1 MLRDHGDL
9 RDPVYW
15 QTRQQR
21 IREGV
26 LRFPDAPGG
35 PLEVRGTPLL
45 QTYLTAGTGYGL
57 EADWRHGMFQG
68 DLVVQ
73 GLHWDAVKDDDKM
86 FGLIETPARFQL
98 GDQVGYGMMEFG
110 FWSQFDKYM

>member
-1 MLRDHGDL
+1 
-9 RDPVYW
+9 
-15 QTRQQR
+15 
-21 IREGV
+21 
-26 LRFPDAPGG
+26 
-35 PLEVRGTPLL
+35 
-45 QTYLTAGTGYGL
+45 
-57 EADWRHGMFQG
+57 MFQG